1 MTCGV
6 NMSEYVNVMH
16 NELTNMQV
24 LKTTFDIGKKY
35 VRFLHM
41 YIENMGID
49 EISSFLWL
57 IHVLMSEIMD
67 PINLMGSWNPVDSHI
82 LRLYFFMKEI
92 ILYFYAWMHIANKW
106 IILVK
111 IDQNE

>member
-49 EISSFLWL
+49 EISSFL
-57 IHVLMSEIMD
+57 
-67 PINLMGSWNPVDSHI
+67 
-82 LRLYFFMKEI
+82 
-92 ILYFYAWMHIANKW
+92 
-106 IILVK
+106 
-111 IDQNE
+111 